1 MRGASLRW
9 TLSMARFDQPL
20 PPDAPRIPAARAR
33 KLLGRMMMLAKPEWR
48 SLLVGLFCLVVAS
61 GANLAFPQA
70 IRVLV
75 DGALASGTHGVDRA
89 AILIATLGALAAG
102 ASAVRFIV
110 FTVAGERIV
119 ARLRREAY
127 ERLIDQEIAF
137 FDKHK
142 IGDLTSRLATD
153 TTVLQNAVSANL
165 SMMLRNTASAG
176 GGVIMLFFTSWKLT
190 LLMLAVVPA
199 IAFGAVMYGR
209 RVRRLSRDVQDAL
222 GHASSI
228 GEESLVGIR
237 TVRTFAAERVEARRY
252 GEAVDKSF
260 ELAKRRNVI
269 TGTFMG
275 IAMAASTCAVGVV
288 MGYGGRLVATH
299 AMIVVAFSLGAL
311 GDLWADFMRAAGAA
325 ERVFEVIDRV
335 PEIASEGGETPS
347 EVRGAIEL
355 EHVDFAYP
363 ARPDAQV
370 LIDLDLRI
378 APGEVVALVGSS
390 GAGKSTIAALLSRLY
405 DPSSGLLRLDG
416 RDLRD
421 LDPRWLRKQIG
432 VVAQE
437 PMLFSSTIAENIRYG
452 KSDATDEEVEH
463 AARVANA
470 HDFIVRFPEGYATK
484 VGERGVQLSGGQKQR
499 VAIARA
505 VLKDPKILVLDEAT
519 SALDAESEH
528 LVQEALD
535 RLLDGRTTLVIAHRL
550 STVKNADRVLVLDH
564 GRVVQQ
570 GTHATLVTEAGLYR
584 KLVERQLAVA

>member
-1 MRGASLRW
+1 
-9 TLSMARFDQPL
+9 MARYDQPL

-33 KLLGRMMMLAKPEWR
+33 KRLGRMMMLAKPEWR
-48 SLLVGLFCLVVAS
+48 SLLVGLFCLAIAS

-89 AILIATLGALAAG
+89 AVLIATLGVLAAA

-119 ARLRREAY
+119 ARLRRDAY

-142 IGDLTSRLATD
+142 IGDLTSRLASD
-153 TTVLQNAVSANL
+153 TTVLQNAVSVNL
-165 SMMLRNTASAG
+165 SMMLRNTASAT
-176 GGVIMLFFTSWKLT
+176 GGVAMLFFTSWKLT

-199 IAFGAVMYGR
+199 IALGAVMYGR

-252 GEAVDKSF
+252 GDAVDKSF

-275 IAMAASTCAVGVV
+275 VAMAASTCAVGVV

-299 AMIVVAFSLGAL
+299 AMSVGQLTSFLVYTIVVAFSLGAL

-335 PEIASEGGETPS
+335 PEIASEGGESPS
-347 EVRGAIEL
+347 EVRGEISI
-355 EHVDFAYP
+355 EHVDLRVP
-363 ARPDAQV
+363 AR
-370 LIDLDLRI
+370 
-378 APGEVVALVGSS
+378 APMH
-390 GAGKSTIAALLSRLY
+390 KC
-405 DPSSGLLRLDG
+405 
-416 RDLRD
+416 
-421 LDPRWLRKQIG
+421 
-432 VVAQE
+432 
-437 PMLFSSTIAENIRYG
+437 
-452 KSDATDEEVEH
+452 
-463 AARVANA
+463 
-470 HDFIVRFPEGYATK
+470 
-484 VGERGVQLSGGQKQR
+484 
-499 VAIARA
+499 
-505 VLKDPKILVLDEAT
+505 
-519 SALDAESEH
+519 
-528 LVQEALD
+528 
-535 RLLDGRTTLVIAHRL
+535 
-550 STVKNADRVLVLDH
+550 
-564 GRVVQQ
+564 
-570 GTHATLVTEAGLYR
+570 
-584 KLVERQLAVA
+584 